1 MQVKKEDLRQ
11 QILEAAKQEFLDKG
25 YENSSMRVIAKKANT
40 TMGNIYHYFDNKEAL
55 LTTLLD
61 PVIENLNH
69 LAEEHFVQDDPN
81 YSIDDV
87 EEAFDLINTQIELTE
102 FRYLMDECLLILFDL
117 KTTHYVALRE
127 AFMEKARDHMKFH
140 MKMEND
146 ESGYLDIVTNMF
158 VDCIRHVLKEKKNP
172 EETRQEF
179 MKVFRMLC
187 TGLVTIKK

>member
-69 LAEEHFVQDDPN
+69 LAEEHFVQDDQD
-81 YSIDDV
+81 YTIDDI

-102 FRYLMDECLLILFDL
+102 FRYLMDECLLILFKDN
-117 KTTHYVALRE
+117 ALCR
-127 AFMEKARDHMKFH
+127 AARSLHG
-140 MKMEND
+140 
-146 ESGYLDIVTNMF
+146 ES
-158 VDCIRHVLKEKKNP
+158 
-172 EETRQEF
+172 
-179 MKVFRMLC
+179 
-187 TGLVTIKK
+187 

>member
-40 TMGNIYHYFDNKEAL
+40 SMGNIYHYFDNKEAL

-69 LAEEHFVQDDPN
+69 LADEHFVQDDQD
-81 YSIDDV
+81 YTVDDI

-117 KTTHYVALRE
+117 KTTHYVELRE
-127 AFMEKARDHMKFH
+127 AFMRC
-140 MKMEND
+140 
-146 ESGYLDIVTNMF
+146 V
-158 VDCIRHVLKEKKNP
+158 
-172 EETRQEF
+172 
-179 MKVFRMLC
+179 
-187 TGLVTIKK
+187 